1 MDRAAHTPCRTRTVS
16 TVALATVKTF
26 LLVALADAG
35 KGPGTRVRTKKW
47 HRHKKWHKMGD
58 HPPKWHERGLI
69 WFVIGFLLFL
79 VVRPPVAALPNVSTP
94 PVAGRHVVRDPRGA
108 EAAKTR
114 QGGPRGLGPAS

>member
-1 MDRAAHTPCRTRTVS
+1 MEMAAHTPCRTRTVS
-16 TVALATVKTF
+16 TVALATLQTF

-79 VVRPPVAALPNVSTP
+79 VVRPPAAALP
-94 PVAGRHVVRDPRGA
+94 DPARRRPSRG
-108 EAAKTR
+108 TR
-114 QGGPRGLGPAS
+114 SARSRSGKNATRRPTRPRTRPR